1 MSCIDGA
8 LIRNLH
14 TVPVNAGDGL
24 WRAYEEGAWTTTNKL
39 WCFRFDEPE
48 NVALY
53 GGTSCTGWYVETGS
67 GETRP
72 CIVGADGC
80 TKGEITPLCSE
91 PSPPYVYVDQSVVS
105 CFAVA
110 SVVSCASF
118 VSSAIGSDA
127 QAGPPESTD
136 DPTATVGSSR
146 WAASANTTRS
156 YWYTN
161 GTSRDARSLTD
172 ADF

>member
-24 WRAYEEGAWTTTNKL
+24 WRAFEEGAWTTTNKL
-39 WCFRFDEPE
+39 WCFRFDEAE

-80 TKGEITPLCSE
+80 TVLAPM
-91 PSPPYVYVDQSVVS
+91 
-105 CFAVA
+105 
-110 SVVSCASF
+110 SCAW
-118 VSSAIGSDA
+118 AHAKQLAGLRTGS
-127 QAGPPESTD
+127 
-136 DPTATVGSSR
+136 
-146 WAASANTTRS
+146 
-156 YWYTN
+156 
-161 GTSRDARSLTD
+161 
-172 ADF
+172 